1 MANVAAR
8 KGASPSGKDAYG
20 DFALVVPAY
29 NEAANV
35 PRLVSSIRSAFEEF
49 GLSGDVL
56 LVDDGSTD
64 GTGELARTEGAGWP
78 ALRVLAHRV
87 NLGKTEALLT
97 AAAATDRKYLVLFD
111 ADLQH
116 LPAEIPRF
124 LDKLAEGWDM
134 VTGRKIGAYDKRLVS
149 SIYNAV
155 SRRIF
160 DVPVSD
166 LNSMK
171 AFRADI
177 LETVRLRHDWHRFFV
192 VMAYRKGFTATE
204 IDIALYPREAGQS
217 KYSGKGR
224 VVGAVLDLIA
234 VWFQLRL
241 SRRPMLAFG
250 IPGVFLIASGVLT
263 GLAALFA
270 RYAMGVGF
278 RPLLYL
284 VMLLVTVGVLFFV
297 AGFLA
302 EMIASVHDEL
312 DAVRSRRGDRGEKG
326 QGSGDR
332 DR

>member
-1 MANVAAR
+1 MANAAAPR
-8 KGASPSGKDAYG
+8 GASPSGRDAYG

-35 PRLVSSIRSAFEEF
+35 PRLVQSIRDAFEEF
-49 GLSGDVL
+49 GLSGEVL

-97 AAAATDRKYLVLFD
+97 AAAATERKYLVLFD

-116 LPAEIPRF
+116 LPSEIPRF
-124 LDKLAEGWDM
+124 LDRLAEGWDI

-192 VMAYRKGFTATE
+192 VMACRRGFTATE

-312 DAVRSRRGDRGEKG
+312 DAFRSRGGDCGAKG
-326 QGSGDR
+326 QGPGDR